1 MEEKNYYLAK
11 WLNND
16 ITEEELKEFL
26 SEEEIRAYKKIATE
40 TQLLKTPYFKQKE
53 ILKTVLESKKPK
65 IRKLSF
71 YKHFYKVA
79 ALIAVIFATYWF
91 TSNQT
96 ESYTTQLAEKIT
108 FGLPDNSVV
117 ELNADSKVTFQP
129 KKWNKNRDLNL
140 NGEAYFKVEKG
151 SKFSVN
157 TSNGIVSVLGTQF
170 NVTSRKNFFEVV
182 CFEGLVS
189 VSYNSKEVKLPKGTS
204 IKILDNNEVS
214 VSKVKSEKPS
224 WIENTSTFKSMP
236 YSYVIDEFERQY
248 NVKITY
254 PSAIKN
260 NLFTGNFE
268 HNKLELALKAI
279 SIPMNLTYT
288 INNNKVL
295 LALE

>member
-11 WLNND
+11 WLNNE

-26 SEEEIRAYKKIATE
+26 SEEEIRAYKKIAAE
-40 TQLLKTPYFKQKE
+40 TQLLKTPDFKQKE

-65 IRKLSF
+65 VRKLSF

-96 ESYTTQLAEKIT
+96 ESYRTQLAEKIT
-108 FGLPDNSVV
+108 FELPDNSVV

-204 IKILDNNEVS
+204 IKILDNKEVF